1 MTDLVPCCHKQKD
14 CYAIQNGMCRLLK
27 DTKFHGKDCPFYAT
41 KEQTKEDRRKA
52 RERLER
58 IGAAD
63 LIQKYGG
70 EVTWE

>member
-1 MTDLVPCCHKQKD
+1 MKDIVRCTHTRKD

-27 DTKFHGKDCPFYAT
+27 DTKFPGKLCPFYAS
-41 KEQTKEDRRKA
+41 KAQAEEDRRKA

-58 IGAAD
+58 IGATD